1 MFRVHLLALNCV
13 MMQEVNGPVL
23 HLLMELGNLVCRYLV
38 AHLKVEVRRYYFSR
52 ILGVSLFMVV
62 WLILSL
68 M

>member
-38 AHLKVEVRRYYFSR
+38 AHLKVEVRRIQEVF
-52 ILGVSLFMVV
+52 LL
-62 WLILSL
+62 
-68 M
+68 